1 MPTVLETIASAIAH
15 VPPRNGPAISGAP
28 HEAPLGSSLVI
39 LITLAAVA
47 AMLLMATLSAI

>member
-1 MPTVLETIASAIAH
+1 MRTSLETIASAIAD
-15 VPPRNGPAISGAP
+15 VPPRDGPAIAGAP

-47 AMLLMATLSAI
+47 TMLLVATVSAI